1 MDLII
6 RNACI
11 LQRKASLRVVDIGI
25 EGTTIAA
32 IAPSLQA
39 KRRNWMPRAAS
50 CVPGMIET
58 HIHLDKTCILD
69 RCRIEEGTVAEAVR
83 ETAAAKRGFTVEDV
97 YARGKRTLERCITH
111 GTMRM
116 RTHVELDPGIGM
128 IGFDAVDQL
137 ARDYAWAMDLEL
149 CVFPQEGLTNNP
161 GTEELLIEGLRRGAR
176 AIGAVPYFD
185 TDPRGQIDRIFAIA
199 RDFDAEIDMHLDLA
213 ETTQG
218 MQIEYVCRK
227 TEEFGWGGRVAVGHV
242 TQMSLLPPERFGA
255 IATQLASAGVAV
267 TILPSTDLH
276 LMGRSHDHAVPRGV
290 VPAEPLRKAGVTC
303 SISTNNV
310 LNPFTP
316 YGDGSLIRMANLY
329 ANVCHVS
336 RPADL
341 AGCLDMITGSAAR
354 LMRLEDYGITVGGPA
369 DLVCLDAPTPPKR
382 SRRWRSRCGAS
393 NADGRP
399 SPGRV
404 RSFIRGR
411 RTECYSA
418 ALAVLSMKIR
428 VGAGKPQEVPSVTL
442 TWSSHGSRKVPATM
456 SCMKV

>member
-6 RNACI
+6 REARV
-11 LQRKASLRVVDIGI
+11 LQEGELRNVDIGLQDQR
-25 EGTTIAA
+25 IAA
-32 IAPSLQA
+32 ISSAL
-39 KRRNWMPRAAS
+39 AADGPELKAEG
-50 CVPGMIET
+50 CLVVPGLIET

-97 YARGKRTLERCITH
+97 YARGSRTLERCITQ

-137 ARDYAWAMDLEL
+137 ARDYAWAIDVEL

-213 ETTQG
+213 ETTDG
-218 MQIEYVCRK
+218 MQVEYVCRK

-242 TQMSLLPPERFGA
+242 TQMSLLPPDRFNE
-255 IATQLASAGVAV
+255 IATRLASAGVAV

-276 LMGRSHDHAVPRGV
+276 LMGRNHDHAVPRGV
-290 VPAEPLRKAGVTC
+290 VAAEPLRNAGVTC

-336 RPADL
+336 RPDDL

-354 LMRLEDYGITVGGPA
+354 LMRLDDYGIAVGGPA
-369 DLVCLDAPTPPKR
+369 DLVCLDANNPTDAVAMLAQPLWGIK
-382 SRRWRSRCGAS
+382 
-393 NADGRP
+393 
-399 SPGRV
+399 
-404 RSFIRGR
+404 RGR
-411 RTECYSA
+411 ASFTRP
-418 ALAVLSMKIR
+418 R
-428 VGAGKPQEVPSVTL
+428 PQL
-442 TWSSHGSRKVPATM
+442 HRQGN
-456 SCMKV
+456 

>member
-6 RNACI
+6 RDARI
-11 LQRKASLRVVDIGI
+11 LRDGELVAADIAIQGQ
-25 EGTTIAA
+25 TIAA
-32 IAPSLQA
+32 IASALQA
-39 KRRNWMPRAAS
+39 DGPELKAAG
-50 CVPGMIET
+50 CLVVPGMIET

-83 ETAAAKRGFTVEDV
+83 QTAAAKRGFTAEDV
-97 YARGKRTLERCITH
+97 YARGKQTLERCITQ
-111 GTMRM
+111 GTTRM

-128 IGFDAVDQL
+128 IGFEAVEQL
-137 ARDYAWAMDLEL
+137 ARDYAWAIDVEL
-149 CVFPQEGLTNNP
+149 CVFPQEGLTNYP

-176 AIGAVPYFD
+176 TIGAVPYFD
-185 TDPRGQIDRIFAIA
+185 TDPRAQIDRIFAIA

-242 TQMSLLPPERFGA
+242 TQMSLLPLDRFNE
-255 IATQLASAGVAV
+255 IAARLANAGVAV

-336 RPADL
+336 RPVDL
-341 AGCLDMITGSAAR
+341 AGCLEMITTSAAR
-354 LMRLEDYGITVGGPA
+354 LMRLDDYGITVGGPA
-369 DLVCLDAPTPPKR
+369 DLVCLDAGNATDAIATLAQPLWGIKRGRASFTR
-382 SRRWRSRCGAS
+382 SRAQLH
-393 NADGRP
+393 RP
-399 SPGRV
+399 GN
-404 RSFIRGR
+404 
-411 RTECYSA
+411 
-418 ALAVLSMKIR
+418 
-428 VGAGKPQEVPSVTL
+428 
-442 TWSSHGSRKVPATM
+442 
-456 SCMKV
+456 

>member
-6 RNACI
+6 RNACT
-11 LQRKASLRVVDIGI
+11 LQGSELRLVDIGI
-25 EGTTIAA
+25 RGTTIAA
-32 IAPSLQA
+32 ISPALQA
-39 KRRNWMPRAAS
+39 DGGELDAAG
-50 CVPGMIET
+50 CLVIPGMIET

-69 RCRIEEGTVAEAVR
+69 RCRIEQGTVAEAVR
-83 ETAAAKRGFTVEDV
+83 ETAAAKRNFTREDV
-97 YARGKRTLERCITH
+97 YARGKRTLQRCIAN

-128 IGFDAVDQL
+128 TGFEAIEQL
-137 ARDYAWAMDLEL
+137 ARDHAWAMDIEL

-185 TDPRGQIDRIFAIA
+185 TDPRAQIDRIFAIA
-199 RDFDAEIDMHLDLA
+199 REFDAEIDMHLDLA
-213 ETTQG
+213 ETTEG

-227 TEEFGWGGRVAVGHV
+227 TEEFGWGGRVAVGHA
-242 TQMSLLPPERFGA
+242 TQMSLLPPERFNA
-255 IATQLASAGVAV
+255 IAARLASAGVAV

-290 VPAEPLRKAGVTC
+290 VTAEPLRKAGVTC

-336 RPADL
+336 RPSDL
-341 AGCLDMITGSAAR
+341 AGCLDMITGAAAR
-354 LMRLEDYGITVGGPA
+354 LMRLEDYGIAVGGPA
-369 DLVCLDAPTPPKR
+369 DLVCLDARDPAEVISTLAQPLWGIKRGRTSFTR
-382 SRRWRSRCGAS
+382 SR
-393 NADGRP
+393 P
-399 SPGRV
+399 QLHPPG
-404 RSFIRGR
+404 G
-411 RTECYSA
+411 E
-418 ALAVLSMKIR
+418 L
-428 VGAGKPQEVPSVTL
+428 
-442 TWSSHGSRKVPATM
+442 
-456 SCMKV
+456 

>member
-6 RNACI
+6 RNARL
-11 LQRKASLRVVDIGI
+11 LQGDELRVVDIGI
-25 EGTTIAA
+25 RGGTIAA
-32 IAPSLQA
+32 IEQTLPAEAQELDA
-39 KRRNWMPRAAS
+39 GG
-50 CVPGMIET
+50 CLLVPGLIET

-83 ETAAAKRGFTVEDV
+83 ETAAAKRNFTVEDV
-97 YARGKRTLERCITH
+97 YARAKQTLQRCIAH

-128 IGFDAVDQL
+128 IGFEAISEL
-137 ARDYAWAMDLEL
+137 ARDYAWAMDVEL

-176 AIGAVPYFD
+176 TIGAVPYFD
-185 TDPRGQIDRIFAIA
+185 TDPRRQIDRIFAIA

-213 ETTQG
+213 DTTDG
-218 MQIEYVCRK
+218 MQVEYVCRK

-255 IATQLASAGVAV
+255 IAARLASAGVAV

-329 ANVCHVS
+329 ANVCQVS
-336 RPADL
+336 RPAEL
-341 AGCLDMITGSAAR
+341 AGCLDMITGAAAR
-354 LMRLEDYGITVGGPA
+354 LMRLDDYGIKVGGPA
-369 DLVCLDAPTPPKR
+369 DLVCLDASSPTEAIATLAQPLWGTKR
-382 SRRWRSRCGAS
+382 
-393 NADGRP
+393 
-399 SPGRV
+399 GRV
-404 RSFIRGR
+404 SFTRAR
-411 RTECYSA
+411 
-418 ALAVLSMKIR
+418 
-428 VGAGKPQEVPSVTL
+428 PQLHPPANQDL
-442 TWSSHGSRKVPATM
+442 TNR
-456 SCMKV
+456 

>member
-6 RNACI
+6 RDACI
-11 LQRKASLRVVDIGI
+11 LQERELRTVDIGI
-25 EGTTIAA
+25 QGATIAA
-32 IAPSLQA
+32 ISWTLEADAPELKA
-39 KRRNWMPRAAS
+39 EG
-50 CVPGMIET
+50 CLVIPGMIET

-83 ETAAAKRGFTVEDV
+83 ETAAAKRNFTVEDV
-97 YARGKRTLERCITH
+97 YARGKRTLERCIAH

-128 IGFDAVDQL
+128 TGFEGIEQL
-137 ARDYAWAMDLEL
+137 ARDYAWAIDVEL
-149 CVFPQEGLTNNP
+149 CVFPQEGLTNYP

-185 TDPRGQIDRIFAIA
+185 TDPRAQIDRIFAIA

-213 ETTQG
+213 ETAEG

-242 TQMSLLPPERFGA
+242 TQMSLLPPDRFKA
-255 IATQLASAGVAV
+255 IAMQLANAGVAV
-267 TILPSTDLH
+267 TVLPSTDLH

-290 VPAEPLRKAGVTC
+290 VPAEPLRSAGVTC

-336 RPADL
+336 RPSDL
-341 AGCLDMITGSAAR
+341 AGSPALSPAAPAR
-354 LMRLEDYGITVGGPA
+354 LMRLDDYGIKVGAPA
-369 DLVCLDAPTPPKR
+369 DLVGIDARNPAEAISTLAQPLWGIK
-382 SRRWRSRCGAS
+382 
-393 NADGRP
+393 
-399 SPGRV
+399 
-404 RSFIRGR
+404 RGR
-411 RTECYSA
+411 TSFTRA
-418 ALAVLSMKIR
+418 RPQLHPP
-428 VGAGKPQEVPSVTL
+428 GK
-442 TWSSHGSRKVPATM
+442 
-456 SCMKV
+456 

>member
-1 MDLII
+1 MDLVI
-6 RNACI
+6 RDACI
-11 LQRKASLRVVDIGI
+11 LQGGELRTVDIGI
-25 EGTTIAA
+25 HGTTIAA
-32 IAPSLQA
+32 ISPALKGDAPEL
-39 KRRNWMPRAAS
+39 KAAGCLVIS
-50 CVPGMIET
+50 GLIET

-83 ETAAAKRGFTVEDV
+83 ETAAAKRNFTIADV
-97 YARGKRTLERCITH
+97 YARGSRTLERCIAQ
-111 GTMRM
+111 GTMHM

-128 IGFDAVDQL
+128 IGFEAVEQL
-137 ARDYAWAMDLEL
+137 ARDYAWAMDVEL

-185 TDPRGQIDRIFAIA
+185 SDPRGQIDRIFAIA

-213 ETTQG
+213 ETTDG

-242 TQMSLLPPERFGA
+242 TQMSLLPPDRFGA
-255 IATQLASAGVAV
+255 IAARLASAGVAV

-336 RPADL
+336 RPVDL

-354 LMRLEDYGITVGGPA
+354 LMRLNDYGIKVGAPA
-369 DLVCLDAPTPPKR
+369 DLVCLDATNPTEAVATLAQPLWGFKRGRKSFTR
-382 SRRWRSRCGAS
+382 SRVQLHPHTG
-393 NADGRP
+393 
-399 SPGRV
+399 
-404 RSFIRGR
+404 
-411 RTECYSA
+411 
-418 ALAVLSMKIR
+418 
-428 VGAGKPQEVPSVTL
+428 
-442 TWSSHGSRKVPATM
+442 
-456 SCMKV
+456 

>member
-6 RNACI
+6 RNACV
-11 LQRKASLRVVDIGI
+11 LQEGELRAADIGI
-25 EGTTIAA
+25 RGSTIAA
-32 IAPSLQA
+32 IEQTL
-39 KRRNWMPRAAS
+39 AAEAQELDAAG
-50 CVPGMIET
+50 CLLVPGLIET

-83 ETAAAKRGFTVEDV
+83 ETAAAKRSFTVEDV
-97 YARGKRTLERCITH
+97 YARAEQTLQRCIAH
-111 GTMRM
+111 GTMHM

-128 IGFDAVDQL
+128 IGFEAISEL
-137 ARDYAWAMDLEL
+137 ARDYAWALDVEL

-161 GTEELLIEGLRRGAR
+161 GTEELLIDGLRRGAR
-176 AIGAVPYFD
+176 TIGAAPYFD
-185 TDPRGQIDRIFAIA
+185 SDQRGQIDRIFAIA

-213 ETTQG
+213 DTTDG

-242 TQMSLLPPERFGA
+242 TQMSLLPPDRFGA
-255 IATQLASAGVAV
+255 IAARLASAGVAV

-329 ANVCHVS
+329 ANVCQVS
-336 RPADL
+336 RPAEL
-341 AGCLDMITGSAAR
+341 AGCLDMITGAAAR
-354 LMRLEDYGITVGGPA
+354 LMRLDDYGIKVGGPA
-369 DLVCLDAPTPPKR
+369 DLVCLDAQGPTEAIATLAQPLWGTKR
-382 SRRWRSRCGAS
+382 
-393 NADGRP
+393 
-399 SPGRV
+399 GRV
-404 RSFIRGR
+404 SFTRAR
-411 RTECYSA
+411 
-418 ALAVLSMKIR
+418 
-428 VGAGKPQEVPSVTL
+428 PQLHP
-442 TWSSHGSRKVPATM
+442 PANQDLINR
-456 SCMKV
+456 

>member
-6 RNACI
+6 RDARI
-11 LQRKASLRVVDIGI
+11 LREGGLVSTDIAIQGQ
-25 EGTTIAA
+25 TIAA
-32 IAPSLQA
+32 VAPALKA
-39 KRRNWMPRAAS
+39 DGPELKAVG
-50 CVPGMIET
+50 CLVIPGMIET

-97 YARGKRTLERCITH
+97 YARGSRTLERCITQ

-128 IGFDAVDQL
+128 IGFEAVDQL
-137 ARDYAWAMDLEL
+137 ARDYAWAIDVEL

-213 ETTQG
+213 ETTDG

-242 TQMSLLPPERFGA
+242 TQMSLLPPARFNE
-255 IATQLASAGVAV
+255 IATRLASAGVAV

-276 LMGRSHDHAVPRGV
+276 LMGRNHDHAVPRGV

-336 RPADL
+336 RPDDL

-354 LMRLEDYGITVGGPA
+354 LMRLGDYGIAVGGPA
-369 DLVCLDAPTPPKR
+369 DLVCLDAGNPTDAVAMLAQPLWGIK
-382 SRRWRSRCGAS
+382 
-393 NADGRP
+393 
-399 SPGRV
+399 
-404 RSFIRGR
+404 RGR
-411 RTECYSA
+411 ASFTRP
-418 ALAVLSMKIR
+418 R
-428 VGAGKPQEVPSVTL
+428 PQL
-442 TWSSHGSRKVPATM
+442 HRHGS
-456 SCMKV
+456 

>member
-1 MDLII
+1 MMDQII
-6 RNACI
+6 RDARI
-11 LQRKASLRVVDIGI
+11 LRDGELVNTDIAIKG
-25 EGTTIAA
+25 ETIAA
-32 IAPSLQA
+32 IAPDL
-39 KRRNWMPRAAS
+39 AADGPELKAGE
-50 CVPGMIET
+50 CLVVPGLIET

-83 ETAAAKRGFTVEDV
+83 ETAAAKRGFTVDDV
-97 YARGKRTLERCITH
+97 YARGKQTLERCIEQ

-128 IGFDAVDQL
+128 TGFEAVEQL
-137 ARDYAWAMDLEL
+137 ARDYAWAIDVEL
-149 CVFPQEGLTNNP
+149 CVFPQEGLTNYP

-176 AIGAVPYFD
+176 TIGAVPYFD
-185 TDPRGQIDRIFAIA
+185 TDPRAQIDRVFEIA

-218 MQIEYVCRK
+218 MQVEYVCRK
-227 TEEFGWGGRVAVGHV
+227 TEEFRWGGRVAVGHV
-242 TQMSLLPPERFGA
+242 TQMSLLPPDRFGE
-255 IATQLASAGVAV
+255 ITTRLANAGVAV

-290 VPAEPLRKAGVTC
+290 VPAEPLRRAGVTC

-354 LMRLEDYGITVGGPA
+354 LMRLSDYGIAFGGPA
-369 DLVCLDAPTPPKR
+369 DLVCLDANNPTDAIATLAQPLWGIK
-382 SRRWRSRCGAS
+382 
-393 NADGRP
+393 
-399 SPGRV
+399 
-404 RSFIRGR
+404 RGR
-411 RTECYSA
+411 TSFTRP
-418 ALAVLSMKIR
+418 R
-428 VGAGKPQEVPSVTL
+428 PQLHRPVD
-442 TWSSHGSRKVPATM
+442 
-456 SCMKV
+456 